1 MWPFDANN
9 QQMYQQYAKAWD
21 QGTYNQLSNQE
32 VQQNYQQ
39 FVQNAPPQFVQ
50 QVHEQYFQQAPPQQ
64 QGGLMQGILSGL
76 MQRGVNPQQLGIQN
90 TDPYSMS
97 PQEAGRLIGYA
108 QPYMPGMLQQVMANP
123 AAQTAVAGLV
133 SYAAKQMLGNRGS
146 TPGSGWNL

>member
-9 QQMYQQYAKAWD
+9 QQMYQQYAHAWN

-39 FVQNAPPQFVQ
+39 FMQNAPPQFVQ

-64 QGGLMQGILSGL
+64 QGGLMQGLLSGL
-76 MQRGVNPQQLGIQN
+76 VQRGVNPQQLGIQN

-97 PQEAGRLIGYA
+97 PQEATRLIGYA

-123 AAQTAVAGLV
+123 AAKTALAGLV

-146 TPGSGWNL
+146 TPGSGGNL